1 MGEHIETDTKTH
13 QARSIA
19 LDVVAVE
26 ALNRRWDFQ
35 RWYAE
40 SAEAALVADP
50 YVLSSHPTGDEPL
63 AREGLS
69 HAFTRVNRRV
79 GLDCH
84 LHELRHFTVTTAIA
98 RGADIRTVPGRLGH
112 ARPVGHP
119 RIYAHAVEARD
130 HQVAAILGKAVRPQ
144 LTMS

>member
-1 MGEHIETDTKTH
+1 MGEQIETDTKTH

-26 ALNRRWDFQ
+26 VLNRRWDFQ

-84 LHELRHFTVTTAIA
+84 LHELRHCTATTAIA
-98 RGADIRTVPGRLGH
+98 AAPTSGPCPDGWVTPDPSVTLGSMHTPSRPATMRWPPSWGRRCGLN
-112 ARPVGHP
+112 
-119 RIYAHAVEARD
+119 
-130 HQVAAILGKAVRPQ
+130 
-144 LTMS
+144 